1 MEGPFNW
8 ARALVMGKLR
18 TEEGFRRAGPETGL
32 LRTYNDRDNR
42 PGTPP
47 PLLAL
52 SCVRHSSSVLL
63 GVLSFLTAI
72 IFSSSS
78 VAYSGGVFAKLR
90 GPNLPSPLPP
100 QGHARPSSPSS
111 SACFPHGMQYGQYKV
126 GQAQARTHPR
136 WAPPPGSEYPPAAAA
151 DWAPPPYVKEADG
164 EAAKY
169 PPSPGPPP
177 PRTSLCVLLIPD
189 ARESF
194 ALLRA
199 HDAFAV
205 TAVLALAAA
214 ACAHHSSEDTSVSA
228 STISAS
234 TPAIP
239 ASRCLFRGLHHFHL
253 PNPQADDPL
262 FVDYSRTRMHSR
274 AKMDGGTTT
283 PQPTP
288 TPYAAAGM
296 QRTRKRRGAQHS
308 TDDLLACAALDAG
321 PTQLKDVSAAD
332 VARRSS
338 ASHLGD
344 INVETDQKRR
354 AKHKACKEIPRPAA
368 CTRGTP
374 GTPTELEGFLGS
386 RKQAHRGIRG
396 GRRSLGESGVGRRIQ
411 PVGRNRLC
419 RHAPSQA
426 QKVEVQTQDEIQ
438 VQRHFVDARLAVAQL
453 PVIPARP
460 EPEVVRGLPS
470 PGLVRG
476 AAGFRLGVGGGWEK
490 AIDGVIHLSAGHGC
504 VNQVTRMS
512 RSPESL
518 GNPTKCSGGWQ
529 SGDAKFNHSTCW
541 FLQTQTSKRGQNEH
555 DWFGL
560 TQIYVSWLRS
570 QETKCWVGF
579 WVLDKETDKAV
590 RNEETSPNLT
600 HNYSNFC
607 LVLSTR

>member
-1 MEGPFNW
+1 M
-8 ARALVMGKLR
+8 R
-18 TEEGFRRAGPETGL
+18 
-32 LRTYNDRDNR
+32 
-42 PGTPP
+42 
-47 PLLAL
+47 
-52 SCVRHSSSVLL
+52 
-63 GVLSFLTAI
+63 
-72 IFSSSS
+72 
-78 VAYSGGVFAKLR
+78 
-90 GPNLPSPLPP
+90 
-100 QGHARPSSPSS
+100 
-111 SACFPHGMQYGQYKV
+111 
-126 GQAQARTHPR
+126 
-136 WAPPPGSEYPPAAAA
+136 
-151 DWAPPPYVKEADG
+151 
-164 EAAKY
+164 
-169 PPSPGPPP
+169 
-177 PRTSLCVLLIPD
+177 
-189 ARESF
+189 
-194 ALLRA
+194 
-199 HDAFAV
+199 FAV

-239 ASRCLFRGLHHFHL
+239 ASR
-253 PNPQADDPL
+253 
-262 FVDYSRTRMHSR
+262 
-274 AKMDGGTTT
+274 
-283 PQPTP
+283 
-288 TPYAAAGM
+288 YAAAGM

-344 INVETDQKRR
+344 INVETDQERR

-368 CTRGTP
+368 ALVETP

-386 RKQAHRGIRG
+386 REQAHRGIRA
-396 GRRSLGESGVGRRIQ
+396 GRRSSGSGSGAPYSPVGEIASVGMPHPKPKKSKSKHRTKSKSSATSSTLASPSPSFPSFPHGVRDSGVGGAEEDFDGTRGVFDSTIG
-411 PVGRNRLC
+411 VK
-419 RHAPSQA
+419 A
-426 QKVEVQTQDEIQ
+426 
-438 VQRHFVDARLAVAQL
+438 
-453 PVIPARP
+453 

-476 AAGFRLGVGGGWEK
+476 AGGVPARCWWRLGEGDRWCN
-490 AIDGVIHLSAGHGC
+490 S
-504 VNQVTRMS
+504 
-512 RSPESL
+512 SL
-518 GNPTKCSGGWQ
+518 GWPWVRQPSDSDVGEALKAWAIRRSAAAGGRVEMP
-529 SGDAKFNHSTCW
+529 SSITAHVGSCRP
-541 FLQTQTSKRGQNEH
+541 KRPNAATNEH